1 MIQRRLLP
9 VMILLFTGTAVVQ
22 AEQDRTGKEIF
33 NTHCVHCHA
42 PGYEYPGTLQLSV
55 TRGKDKGVLEE
66 RDDLNA
72 DYIRYIVR
80 NGLRA
85 MPPFKP
91 TNITDKELPG
101 RLSEQIMWFLRFIRA
116 TL

>member
-1 MIQRRLLP
+1 MKRILLP
-9 VMILLFTGTAVVQ
+9 GLVLFLAGAATAY
-22 AEQDRTGKEIF
+22 AEQGRSGKEIF
-33 NTHCVHCHA
+33 NKHCVHCHA

-91 TNITDKELPG
+91 TNITNEELKA
-101 RLSEQIMWFLRFIRA
+101 LADYLVE
-116 TL
+116 